1 MQGTGIGFILGLIPG
16 TNAVIPTII
25 SYSVEKKMAK
35 DLSRFGKGAVEGIAD
50 PETANNAFSGGALVP
65 LFTLGIPSS
74 PTVAILLGAF
84 IMHGLTPDPQLFQ
97 KSPEFV
103 WAVIAGMFI
112 GNAILLFMNLP
123 MAGFCLGLWG

>member
-1 MQGTGIGFILGLIPG
+1 MRGTGIGFILGLIPG

-35 DLSRFGKGAVEGIAD
+35 DPSRFGKGAVEGIAG

-84 IMHGLTPDPQLFQ
+84 IMHGLTPGPQLFQ